1 MRIRES
7 GGGVEPRSWPN
18 LPRRAPCVNE
28 SRRAGPDGPAPT
40 SCTGC
45 RPTGTAEPFP
55 NTFED
60 CCFPPWSAT
69 IPTVARDADDSLA
82 VVVYRE
88 DGMWQSDVLPGKVS
102 DDLDGLIGVLRQQ
115 PGENGAIGLVNVADE
130 FFVAVRVRG
139 EDVRVLLSDVTAAVA
154 WDLARQVIDRL
165 GLQAPAEEEVEDIW
179 PAGDLAMFSDFG
191 LDELE
196 LGVVLA
202 DIDAYADEM
211 LVTLAGRIGFGEVYD
226 RAVEAAAP

>member
-55 NTFED
+55 NTSED

-226 RAVEAAAP
+226 RAVEAAAH